1 MNKKR
6 NLFEELTQGI
16 SEMCLHDTGKLT
28 LRTLERT
35 LPDKPVPQLTQEV
48 IKLVRERLN
57 ASQAVFARYLR
68 VSKRTLENWE
78 QGKARPNGQ
87 AVLLLLLV
95 QEYPDMLERIEK
107 VGVF

>member
-1 MNKKR
+1 MSKKR

-16 SEMCLHDTGKLT
+16 SEMRLHDTGKLT
-28 LRTLERT
+28 LRTLERA
-35 LPDKPVPQLTQEV
+35 LPNKPVPQLTPEV
-48 IKLVRERLN
+48 IKMVRERLN

-95 QEYPDMLERIEK
+95 QKYPDMLERIEK